1 MALHQPVDLPDQ
13 LIHGDITENVLF
25 APDLPPAIIDLSP
38 FWRPAAYAQAII
50 VADALDWCGADQ
62 STLPWVD
69 NIPQRWQLIIRAEIF
84 RISIHDGFFG
94 GELGN
99 HDTIDGH
106 LATVALLECKLGHD
120 AIRLGHGAPCE
131 PYLSCSGCQAI
142 LARPADPRS
151 LEQPGCILSAQ
162 RQSVTSGRAR
172 NDERDAVNVHHLR
185 QTKERTWLT
194 VWNVTYF
201 C

>member
-1 MALHQPVDLPDQ
+1 MRNDPFSRADRIAWGEEAPDCHPQIMAVVNRLMALHQPVDLPDQ

-120 AIRLGHGAPCE
+120 AIR
-131 PYLSCSGCQAI
+131 
-142 LARPADPRS
+142 
-151 LEQPGCILSAQ
+151 
-162 RQSVTSGRAR
+162 
-172 NDERDAVNVHHLR
+172 
-185 QTKERTWLT
+185 
-194 VWNVTYF
+194 
-201 C
+201 